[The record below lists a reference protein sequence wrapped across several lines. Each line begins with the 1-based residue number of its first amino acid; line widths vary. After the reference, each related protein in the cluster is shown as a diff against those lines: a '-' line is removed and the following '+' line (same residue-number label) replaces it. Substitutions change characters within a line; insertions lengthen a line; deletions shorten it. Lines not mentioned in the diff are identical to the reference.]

1 MRLADTPLVQLTL
14 TRIREFLRE
23 PEAVFW
29 AVFFPILLAAG
40 LGIAFGSKPATV
52 LKVAATSPA
61 VAQTLRQDPGL
72 DVADMTPEAALAA
85 LRSGKVALAA
95 ESGGAGAIVYR
106 YDDTNPDGRAA
117 RLLADAA
124 IQRGAGRRDPVATA
138 DTIVR
143 DPGSRYIDFLVP
155 GLVGVGIM
163 SNAIWGLG
171 FSIVDA
177 RRRKLMKRL
186 MATPMSR
193 VHYLASFL
201 AWRMIVLVVEI
212 GIPVGFGALAFGVPI
227 RGHWAD
233 ILALSVLASL
243 AFSALGL
250 LVASRAKTIEAVSG
264 LTNLVVMPMWI
275 CSGVFFSAQRFPD
288 LVQPLI
294 RVLPLTAFIDALRG
308 VMLQGAGIGE
318 FPREVV
324 TLAAWLGISF
334 TLALKLF
341 RWK

>member
-1 MRLADTPLVQLTL
+1 MGNWPLIQLTL

-40 LGIAFGSKPATV
+40 LGIAFGSRPATV
-52 LKVAATSPA
+52 LKVAAASPA
-61 VAQTLRQDPGL
+61 IAQALRQDPGL
-72 DVADMTPEAALAA
+72 DVAELTPDSARAA
-85 LRSGKVALAA
+85 LRNGTVALAA
-95 ESGGAGAIVYR
+95 EPGDAGAVVYR
-106 YDDTNPDGRAA
+106 YDDTNPDGRTA
-117 RLLADAA
+117 RMLVDAA
-124 IQRGAGRRDPVATA
+124 IQRAAGRHDPVAA
-138 DTIVR
+138 SDAIAR
-143 DPGSRYIDFLVP
+143 EPGSRYIDFLVP

-177 RRRKLMKRL
+177 RRRKLMKRF

-193 VHYLASFL
+193 AHYLESFL
-201 AWRMIVLVVEI
+201 LWRMLVLAVEI
-212 GIPVGFGALAFGVPI
+212 GIPMGFGALVFGVPI
-227 RGHWAD
+227 RGHWVD

-250 LVASRAKTIEAVSG
+250 LVASRPQTIEAVSG

-288 LVQPLI
+288 IVQPLI

-308 VMLQGAGIGE
+308 VMLQGADLSQ

-324 TLAAWLGISF
+324 TLTLWLVVCF
-334 TLALKLF
+334 TIALKIF
-341 RWK
+341 RWR